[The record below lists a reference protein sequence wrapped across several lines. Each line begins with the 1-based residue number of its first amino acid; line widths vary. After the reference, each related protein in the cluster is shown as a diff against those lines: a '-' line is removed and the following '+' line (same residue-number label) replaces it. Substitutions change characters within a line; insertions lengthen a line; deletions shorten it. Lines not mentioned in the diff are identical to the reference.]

1 MRRKRLRDETG
12 RVICTGTYPECKDCP
27 ISRTVKEDGGP
38 LYCSRVPA
46 GDTE

>member
-1 MRRKRLRDETG
+1 MREKKLRDEAG
-12 RVICTGTYPECKDCP
+12 RVICTGTYPECKGYRAY
-27 ISRTVKEDGGP
+27 RTLEEDGGP